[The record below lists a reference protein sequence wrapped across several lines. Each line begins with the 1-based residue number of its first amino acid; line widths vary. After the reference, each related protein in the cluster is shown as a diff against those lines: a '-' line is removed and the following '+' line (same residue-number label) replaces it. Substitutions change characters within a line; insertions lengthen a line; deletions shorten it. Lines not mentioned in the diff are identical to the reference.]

1 MENDDKDELPQKRK
15 RQRHPRPKKNNAEA
29 DSPDTC
35 NINQALYQS
44 MEQQRI
50 HDNMLQKGR
59 VRMYRLMMALGPNAV
74 KYVKEVKQREFKKRV
89 AEYAESTMGSA
100 TTTNADKDRA
110 NYQFALS
117 PKSVKQ
123 TNTIEEVKQRAIAAI
138 EAWKGKAKTTNTH
151 AAPPPSLEPVPAS
164 PAFLSTT
171 PEEPIPEHVAS
182 WVDSLFV

>member
-1 MENDDKDELPQKRK
+1 METDDKDELPQKRK

-89 AEYAESTMGSA
+89 AEYAESTMA

-123 TNTIEEVKQRAIAAI
+123 TNTIEEVKQRARAAI

-164 PAFLSTT
+164 PAFLSTI